1 METNPCVWA
10 SGWAQVLEVFHLH
23 CSEHQRRHLG
33 TAGLK
38 SVQAPGRVHPSAVS
52 VQWPR
57 LLDYKQGG
65 NRRVYPFLPAAS
77 LSSDRAF
84 QSLSWV
90 FVAALGEN
98 QRVKM
103 TQTER
108 SIKMKKSTNLHCG
121 L

>member
-1 METNPCVWA
+1 MQVIIMETNPCVWT

-23 CSEHQRRHLG
+23 CSEQQRRHLG

-38 SVQAPGRVHPSAVS
+38 SVQAPGTVHTSAVS
-52 VQWPR
+52 VHWLR

-77 LSSDRAF
+77 LSFDRAF

-90 FVAALGEN
+90 FVAALGAKE
-98 QRVKM
+98 QKPK
-103 TQTER
+103 E
-108 SIKMKKSTNLHCG
+108 
-121 L
+121 